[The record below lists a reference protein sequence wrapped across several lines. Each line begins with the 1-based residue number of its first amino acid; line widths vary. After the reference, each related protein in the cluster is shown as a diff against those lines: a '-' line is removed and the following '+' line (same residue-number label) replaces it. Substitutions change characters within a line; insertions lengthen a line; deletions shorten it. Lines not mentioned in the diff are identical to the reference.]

1 MLKAFHERHD
11 YLIKRLSA
19 MPGIQVLPADGTFYL
34 FPNVQAVVTRLGLA
48 DDVAFA
54 EALLDKAGIALVPGT
69 AFGAPGCI
77 RLSFATDLDTL
88 KEAMDRLESFIQA

>member
-1 MLKAFHERHD
+1 
-11 YLIKRLSA
+11 
-19 MPGIQVLPADGTFYL
+19 
-34 FPNVQAVVTRLGLA
+34 
-48 DDVAFA
+48 
-54 EALLDKAGIALVPGT
+54 LLDKAGIALVPGA